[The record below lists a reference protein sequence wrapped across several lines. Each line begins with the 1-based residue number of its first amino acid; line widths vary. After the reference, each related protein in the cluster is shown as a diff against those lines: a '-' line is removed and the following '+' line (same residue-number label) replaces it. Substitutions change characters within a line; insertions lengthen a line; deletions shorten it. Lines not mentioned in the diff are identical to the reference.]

1 MDIDDL
7 LRKSKH
13 GDKEAL
19 IKLIMDKK
27 SEYYKLAY
35 VYLQDKEDAMD
46 AMQDMIVIVFNQI
59 SNLRKNDAF
68 YSWSKTI
75 LVNCCRKILK
85 NRNKTTEI
93 KILISDDQD
102 MGGIEQG
109 IDLQKGLASL
119 NVNQQEAIKLRY
131 FLDLDYDT
139 ISKIT
144 GVPLGTVKSRI
155 SVGIN
160 KLKDYFGGEFYE

>member
-1 MDIDDL
+1 MDTDSL
-7 LRKSKH
+7 LKRAKY

-27 SEYYKLAY
+27 TEYYKLAY
-35 VYLQDKEDAMD
+35 VYLQNREDSLD
-46 AMQDMIVIVFNQI
+46 VMQDMIIIVYDQI
-59 SNLRKNDAF
+59 CNLRKDDAF
-68 YSWSKTI
+68 YAWSKTI

-85 NRNKTTEI
+85 SRNKTTEI
-93 KILISDDQD
+93 NILVPSKED
-102 MGGIEQG
+102 MCCVEQG
-109 IDLQKGLASL
+109 IDLKRGLESL
-119 NVNQQEAIKLRY
+119 NINQQEAIKLRY

-155 SVGIN
+155 SVGIS
-160 KLKDYFGGEFYE
+160 KLKSYFGGEY